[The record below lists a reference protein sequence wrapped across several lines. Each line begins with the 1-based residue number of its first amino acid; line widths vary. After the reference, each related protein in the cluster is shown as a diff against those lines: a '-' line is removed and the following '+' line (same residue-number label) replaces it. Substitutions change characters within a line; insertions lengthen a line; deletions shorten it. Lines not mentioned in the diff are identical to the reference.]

1 MELIVVAVAAVL
13 AALRT
18 APVAATTEVKGQV
31 QDDRVRIVPA
41 LPGIWPWLYLD
52 IAITLPVGVTE
63 R

>member
-31 QDDRVRIVPA
+31 YD
-41 LPGIWPWLYLD
+41 GW
-52 IAITLPVGVTE
+52 E
-63 R
+63 